1 MNLTPYKKVF
11 ALPGVTALI
20 LVGSAARFPIAA
32 SGMTMLFHVRDT
44 LGRNYFEAG
53 LVAAVL
59 TIGVAVGSTVTGRI
73 IDKVGLRPII
83 AVTTA
88 TATLFWVSA
97 TVLPYQ
103 ALLAVAFPAGL
114 LSLPAFSAIRQG
126 LAAMVP
132 AEMRRTAYSLDSMG
146 VEVAFIIAPAAAIFV
161 AGQNSRVAMVGVAA
175 LITISGTLLFRLNPP
190 TKSAA
195 EIAEMAGQARPPR
208 KVWLRGPM
216 VAMLIGAV
224 AATVA
229 LGGSEVSMVA
239 LLTKHGQAA
248 QAGIVLGLW
257 AAFSLIGGFVYGA
270 IHREVHPLLLLGGM
284 CAMLLPI
291 ALATN
296 WWVMVLATVP
306 PGLLCAPA
314 LASMVD
320 RVSRIVPPAVRGEAM
335 GLHGSAITIGGAIGA
350 PAVGA
355 VIDRFGPE
363 WGFVAAGGA
372 GVVIAV
378 IGLVLMTFWRGPAGQ
393 AQPAAAVQ
401 DALAK
406 PGDVLPEAA

>member
-11 ALPGVTALI
+11 ALPGVTALL
-20 LVGSAARFPIAA
+20 LVGSAARFPVAA
-32 SGMTMLFHVRDT
+32 AGMTMLFHIRGT

-73 IDKVGLRPII
+73 VDKVALRPVI
-83 AVTTA
+83 AVTTITAA
-88 TATLFWVSA
+88 TFWLSA

-114 LSLPAFSAIRQG
+114 FSLPAFGAIRQG

-132 AEMRRTAYSLDSMG
+132 ADMRRTAYSLDSMG
-146 VEVAFIIAPAAAIFV
+146 VEVAFIVAPAAAIFV
-161 AGQNSRVAMVGVAA
+161 AGHNSRIAMIGVAA
-175 LITISGTLLFRLNPP
+175 LIAISGTLLFRLNPP

-195 EIAEMAGQARPPR
+195 ELAEMAGQARPPR

-229 LGGSEVSMVA
+229 LGGGEVSMVA
-239 LLTKHGQAA
+239 LLTAHGQAA

-257 AAFSLIGGFVYGA
+257 ALFSLIGGFVYGA
-270 IHREVHPLLLLGGM
+270 LHREIHPLILLGGM

-291 ALATN
+291 AFATN

-314 LASMVD
+314 LSAMVD
-320 RVSRIVPPAVRGEAM
+320 RVSQIVPPAVRGEAM

-378 IGLVLMTFWRGPAGQ
+378 VGLLLMTFWRGPAGSP
-393 AQPAAAVQ
+393 QPTGTVQ
-401 DALAK
+401 EALAK